1 MQEHIMKI
9 QNYYSFDQL
18 DSITKAIVTNNERLV
33 YVAWASASGKS
44 YIGEELVKQLTESG
58 KKVLLISSD
67 SYYSDSSNL
76 KYMLYGTF
84 DHPKLIDYDLLQSDV
99 TWYFQNKEI
108 NIPSYSFIEKR
119 RTHLTH
125 ISEQFDIVIVEWLYT
140 IDQLDDTII
149 DKDNNIVTAY
159 KIFVHASSE
168 EVIFRRLLRD
178 QARVKEP
185 LHAIIGVMSNVFPM
199 WTLFGQTQEKKAD
212 CIITND
218 YKVIEKEGIS
228 SVWQPIDHSMIPT
241 TGLEKTYYMTDYI
254 YNDSNDD
261 NGKIIISEVY
271 REKNGLLDHVII
283 HKRNN
288 DPRTDNTTYE
298 SISMTLYQPA
308 ISTELHTLLQLAN
321 LEYEWSYEKMV
332 SYFKN
337 DTNSTQPIVIKEK
350 FWILYQLAW

>member
-1 MQEHIMKI
+1 MNNQDHY
-9 QNYYSFDQL
+9 NFNQL
-18 DSITKAIVTNNERLV
+18 DTIVKLIISNNERLI
-33 YVAWASASGKS
+33 YIAWASASGKS
-44 YIGEELVKQLTESG
+44 YIGEELVKQLTQSG
-58 KKVLLISSD
+58 KKILLISSD
-67 SYYSDSSNL
+67 NYYSDASNL

-84 DHPKLIDYDLLQSDV
+84 DHPKLIDYDLLQSDI
-99 TWYFQNKEI
+99 TWYFQTGEI
-108 NIPSYSFIEKR
+108 QIPSYSFIEKR

-125 ISEQFDIVIVEWLYT
+125 ITEQFDIVIVEWLYT

-149 DKDNNIVTAY
+149 TKDNNTLTAY

-199 WTLFGQTQEKKAD
+199 RTLFWQTQANKAD
-212 CIITND
+212 CIITNN

-228 SVWQPIDHSMIPT
+228 SVRKPISHTMLPT
-241 TGLEKTYYMTDYI
+241 TWIEKTYYMTDYI
-254 YNDSNDD
+254 YNDNNDD

-298 SISMTLYQPA
+298 SISMALYQPA

-321 LEYEWSYEKMV
+321 LEYEWSYEKIV

-337 DTNSTQPIVIKEK
+337 NDNVTKPIVIKEK
-350 FWILYQLAW
+350 FWVLYQLI